1 MSRRLIA
8 AVAVFVALGA
18 AGASTVALAGG
29 EARKAPKQR
38 LTIYLI
44 AGIATDAF
52 YLTMKKGAEAE
63 ARKRGVNLIFT
74 GSPRAFSPP
83 TQIPYLNA
91 AIARKPDAILIA
103 PTDKT
108 ALIAPIRRAVQAD
121 IPVLTVDTFITAPL
135 AVTNISTDNL
145 AGGRAAARALAQ
157 SISRRGTVA
166 GVSVQPGIS
175 TTDQRQQGFEAELKK
190 YRDIRYVGTQ
200 YSNDDQTKAAQI
212 TSALIRRYGDDL
224 KGIFAMNVV
233 SGNGVTAAVT
243 NAGKSGEV
251 KLVEFDAGPEQVTAL
266 RRGTIDALIAQDPFG
281 IGQLGVR
288 LAHRYVTRGR
298 AGIKKHYGTGS
309 AIITRANVNNPKLK
323 KFLYTK

>member
-8 AVAVFVALGA
+8 ALAVFVAIA
-18 AGASTVALAGG
+18 AAAASTAALAGSD
-29 EARKAPKQR
+29 ARKAPKQKP
-38 LTIYLI
+38 TIYLV

-63 ARKRGVNLIFT
+63 AKKLGVNLIFT

-108 ALIAPIRRAVQAD
+108 ALIAPIRRAVQAG

-135 AVTNISTDNL
+135 AVTNISTDNV
-145 AGGRAAARALAQ
+145 AGGKAAARALAQ
-157 SISRRGTVA
+157 SIGKKGIVA

-190 YRDIRYVGTQ
+190 YSGIRYVGTQ
-200 YSNDDQTKAAQI
+200 YCNDDQTKAAQI
-212 TSALIRRYGDDL
+212 TAALISRHGDDL

-233 SGNGVTAAVT
+233 SGNGVTAAVK
-243 NAGKSGEV
+243 NAGKSGDV

-266 RRGTIDALIAQDPFG
+266 KTGTIDALVAQYPYG

-288 LAHRYVTRGR
+288 FAHRYITGKK

-309 AIITRANVNNPKLK
+309 AIITRANVNNPKFK